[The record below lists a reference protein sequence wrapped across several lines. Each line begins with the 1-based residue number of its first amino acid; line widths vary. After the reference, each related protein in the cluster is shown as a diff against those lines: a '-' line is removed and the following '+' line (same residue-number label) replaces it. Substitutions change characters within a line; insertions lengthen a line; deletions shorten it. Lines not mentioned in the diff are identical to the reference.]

1 VTIDGKRMQS
11 VSGGGHWGGG
21 LWAGTRDLARFGLL
35 YLRRGRWGDRRILS
49 ERWIDLT
56 LTPCEHNPHYGYL
69 WRLGDGTFHAQ
80 GGGGNRIFVDP
91 GQDTVIV
98 TRWVEDPDA
107 LIARL
112 VKSSLP
118 PPGGP
123 LRGRAS

>member
-11 VSGGGHWGGG
+11 VSGGGHWGGS

-56 LTPCEHNPHYGYL
+56 PTPCEHNPHYGHL

-98 TRWVEDPDA
+98 TAGSRT
-107 LIARL
+107 RT
-112 VKSSLP
+112 
-118 PPGGP
+118 
-123 LRGRAS
+123 R